1 MALRSAYHHGLETLF
16 TLICAGLQ
24 APGCV
29 AAWILLSRSSDLR
42 SLVAAIQGG
51 HARILNH
58 LELSEVSWSG
68 LSERINLASYEDPER
83 GKETKRLF
91 AELWGRLASDLLNDE
106 HIAEYNSIK
115 HGYRTRA
122 GGLTVMAGI
131 EHEYGVAPPP
141 EEMQLVGTSQFG
153 SSFPTLVLI
162 TSKKREQPNI
172 RLKTTFLNWQ
182 PGALAQRLQL
192 IACSINN
199 VVSYLRILGKTDPKT
214 VKFLRPE
221 ESSAF
226 QAPWEQSTGQVQA
239 TIDIPVEQSEIRAYT
254 REEIL
259 ADLKSRQSGAA

>member
-122 GGLTVMAGI
+122 GGLTVMAG
-131 EHEYGVAPPP
+131 ETHVRRLAAPLEGNVP
-141 EEMQLVGTSQFG
+141 LVGSQF
-153 SSFPTLVLI
+153 SVALLTTVLF
-162 TSKKREQPNI
+162 S
-172 RLKTTFLNWQ
+172 
-182 PGALAQRLQL
+182 
-192 IACSINN
+192 
-199 VVSYLRILGKTDPKT
+199 
-214 VKFLRPE
+214 
-221 ESSAF
+221 
-226 QAPWEQSTGQVQA
+226 
-239 TIDIPVEQSEIRAYT
+239 
-254 REEIL
+254 
-259 ADLKSRQSGAA
+259 